1 MLLRQL
7 AYQYQ
12 SPFHQYCNP
21 IDFAQQP
28 PSLSNPESERQH
40 EKGLRGFGSR
50 HEDDTAPFSL
60 WDSGDHDFRNLTA
73 DEKAWIIRA
82 YPGVT
87 MISYNGPSL
96 IIYTSTPPHPTPV
109 TVAGVAAYFVP
120 PDYQEEET
128 IQVNTRYASP
138 RIPDPLPHVR
148 VPRLTKAK
156 PQQMELILK
165 ALSEVADV
173 KALNFVDYY
182 LFVELRV
189 NRRQYQIHSLPGI
202 VAGLPTSYH
211 QAEESIWG
219 RQMDIARTRDIMPST
234 ELGTQDTTDY
244 LICGPLCPGVR
255 LSLASATSSGTYFSV
270 SRSTTAGVLL
280 RNNLDH
286 RRMTA
291 ALDGFLQSDQVF
303 HPDHT
308 GVCIEE
314 INERWA
320 GLDVALTRLVPSI
333 QYTNEEYFGANPSKR
348 LQYGSHALRGDWY
361 EADGMSTGLVF
372 FQLRGE
378 RLLCPPHLHGLQLTY
393 RDLVE
398 EHVTYA
404 HTPSGG
410 HATDG
415 LCGAP
420 IVSCDPATGAV
431 LGFFHLRAGNICLV
445 AVLNELIDRGWEVA

>member
-1 MLLRQL
+1 MR
-7 AYQYQ
+7 
-12 SPFHQYCNP
+12 
-21 IDFAQQP
+21 
-28 PSLSNPESERQH
+28 
-40 EKGLRGFGSR
+40 RGFGSS

-60 WDSGDHDFRNLTA
+60 WDSDDHDFRNLTA

-87 MISYNGPSL
+87 MISHNGPSL
-96 IIYTSTPPHPTPV
+96 IIYTSTPPHQTPV

-120 PDYQEEET
+120 PDYQDEET

-156 PQQMELILK
+156 PEEVELILK

-182 LFVELRV
+182 IFVELRV
-189 NRRQYQIHSLPGI
+189 NGRQYQVHSLPGI
-202 VAGLPTSYH
+202 VAGLPTTYH

-219 RQMDIARTRDIMPST
+219 KQMDNARTRETVPST
-234 ELGTQDTTDY
+234 ELGTQETTDY
-244 LICGPLCPGVR
+244 SIRGPLCPGVR
-255 LSLASATSSGTYFSV
+255 LSSASATSSGTYSSL

-280 RNNLDH
+280 RNSFGH
-286 RRMTA
+286 RRITA
-291 ALDGFLQSDQVF
+291 VLAGFLESDQVF

-308 GVCIEE
+308 GVRIGE
-314 INERWA
+314 IDERWA
-320 GLDVALTRLVPSI
+320 GLDIALTRLDPSI
-333 QYTNEEYFGANPSKR
+333 QYTNEEYFGADPPKR
-348 LQYGSHALRGDWY
+348 LLYGSQALRGDWY
-361 EADGMSTGLVF
+361 EADGMSTGLVL

-378 RLLCPPHLHGLQLTY
+378 RFLCPRRPDGVQLTY
-393 RDLVE
+393 RDLVQ
-398 EHVTYA
+398 EHITYVHA
-404 HTPSGG
+404 PSVG

-420 IVSCDPATGAV
+420 IVSSDPASGGV
-431 LGFFHLRAGNICLV
+431 IGFFHLQVGKICLV
-445 AVLNELIDRGWEVA
+445 AVLDELIDGGWELA